1 MAVVFHHTLLNLNQ
15 TVVQKIVNDRTML
28 PARTVEENLGAK
40 VTWTEVE
47 PSNVL
52 ITNGDVEIIIY
63 ISSDKAYV
71 KGKEVMLDSPAFN
84 ENDRIYTPIKFISE
98 EL

>member
-1 MAVVFHHTLLNLNQ
+1 
-15 TVVQKIVNDRTML
+15 ML

>member
-1 MAVVFHHTLLNLNQ
+1 
-15 TVVQKIVNDRTML
+15 ML

-52 ITNGDVEIIIY
+52 ITKGDVEIIIY
-63 ISSDKAYV
+63 ISSDKSMR
-71 KGKEVMLDSPAFN
+71 E
-84 ENDRIYTPIKFISE
+84 R
-98 EL
+98 